1 MSEKFVKILSVLYL
15 IILVIFIITEV
26 RINNQ
31 LNDIDEELKSIHEEL
46 VTLNVSEQEINDRLS
61 SYELYLDSQIQELS
75 VLLSQ
80 TEDLVKEIQ
89 DIIGDK

>member
-15 IILVIFIITEV
+15 IILAIFIITEI

-31 LNDIDEELKSIHEEL
+31 LNNIDKELKSIHEEL
-46 VTLNVSEQEINDRLS
+46 VMINVSEQEINDRLS

-75 VLLSQ
+75 TLLYQ

-89 DIIGDK
+89 NTIGDK

>member
-1 MSEKFVKILSVLYL
+1 MSEKFDKIILVLHL
-15 IILVIFIITEV
+15 IILVIFIIAVV

-31 LNDIDEELKSIHEEL
+31 LNNINEELKSIHEEL
-46 VTLNVSEQEINDRLS
+46 VMLKATDEEINDRLS

-75 VLLSQ
+75 TLQSQ
-80 TEDLVKEIQ
+80 TEDLLKEIQ